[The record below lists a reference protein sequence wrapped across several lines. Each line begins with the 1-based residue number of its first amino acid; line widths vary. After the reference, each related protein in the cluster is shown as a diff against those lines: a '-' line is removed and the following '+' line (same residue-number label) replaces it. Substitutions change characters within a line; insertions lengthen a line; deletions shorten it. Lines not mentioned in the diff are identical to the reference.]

1 MLSFFRGKYAAI
13 IRQLYFPVGVVMALL
28 FLAGFIYSAPNL
40 LSWRLLTNDTNAPIQ
55 RHENGYVEV
64 NGKFYLVGGR
74 GTHSI
79 QVYNPA
85 DSSWDFKAEPPDNIS
100 LHHFQ
105 GASIGDTLYVIA
117 AYNGDFPDETA
128 VEDIYKYDIPSDTWV
143 IGSKIPFARRRAS
156 AGVVAYNGKIYV
168 VCGSTGGH
176 GASSERTT
184 LFDEYDPI
192 TDTWTTLPNAP
203 RARDHVH
210 AVVINNKL
218 YVAGGRNGE
227 LPDTVIEVDVYD
239 FGTGQWST
247 LPSSSNFPVPRSG
260 AASVAVGKF
269 LVVIGGE
276 SNRQVV
282 AHDEVHA
289 LDTETQ
295 TWITLEALNVGR
307 HGTQAVYFDEKIYV
321 VAGAGERGGSPELI
335 AHEVFD
341 TKGETNLP
349 VELAPGFHAIADSNT
364 VVLQWRTLSETN
376 NAGFEVQ
383 HKVHGAFATIG
394 FVDGQGTSTVV
405 NDYTF
410 KIEGLSP
417 GRHVFRLKQI
427 DFDGT
432 FEFSPEAIAFV
443 SFEEGFHMGAIYP
456 NPTNPEARF
465 DLSLAR
471 EQQVEVDVFDM
482 LGRHIAH
489 IYSGVVVPNTVHSFT
504 LESNQWAGGKY
515 LVRVEGEYF
524 MTSRVFTVLK

>member
-1 MLSFFRGKYAAI
+1 MSGGYSVFKKLSYPIGAI
-13 IRQLYFPVGVVMALL
+13 LIFLL
-28 FLAGFIYSAPNL
+28 VAGFIYTSPHK
-40 LSWRLLTNDTNAPIQ
+40 LSWRLLNNDTNAPIA

-105 GASIGDTLYVIA
+105 AVSIGDTLYIIG
-117 AYNGDFPDETA
+117 AYNGDFPDETE
-128 VEDIYKYDIPSDTWV
+128 VKDIYKYDVPSDTWV
-143 IGSKIPFARRRAS
+143 VGSEIPVSRRRAA
-156 AGVVAYNGKIYV
+156 AGVVAHNGKIYI

-176 GASSERTT
+176 GASSARTN
-184 LFDEYDPI
+184 LFDEYDPQ

-203 RARDHVH
+203 LARDHVH
-210 AVVINNKL
+210 VAVINNRL

-227 LPDTVIEVDVYD
+227 LPDTVNEVNVYD

-247 LPSSSNFPVPRSG
+247 LSIASNLPIPRSG
-260 AASVAVGKF
+260 ASTVAVGKY
-269 LVVIGGE
+269 LVVLGGE
-276 SNRQVV
+276 SNQQVD

-289 LDTETQ
+289 LNTETQ
-295 TWITLEALNVGR
+295 TWITLESMNVGR

-341 TKGETNLP
+341 TMGETTLP
-349 VELAPGFHAIADSNT
+349 VELDPDIQAIVDNNS
-364 VVLQWRTLSETN
+364 VLLRWRTLSETN

-383 HKVHGAFATIG
+383 HKANETFTAVG
-394 FVDGQGTSTVV
+394 FVHGQGTSTSTQ
-405 NDYTF
+405 DYSF
-410 KIEGLSP
+410 AIQNLSP
-417 GRHVFRLKQI
+417 GRHVFRLRQI

-432 FEFSPEAIAFV
+432 YEHSPEITAFV
-443 SFEEGFHMGAIYP
+443 SLSGGFHMGDIYP
-456 NPTNPEARF
+456 NPTNPQARF
-465 DLSLAR
+465 ELTLAQ
-471 EQQVEVDVFDM
+471 EQHVQVNVYDM
-482 LGRHIAH
+482 LGRRIANL
-489 IYSGVVVPNTVHSFT
+489 YSGVLLPHASHSFV

-515 LVRVEGEYF
+515 LVRVEGDYF
-524 MTSRVFTVLK
+524 MTSKVFTVLK

>member
-1 MLSFFRGKYAAI
+1 MFSLKPGTFNIFRKYYLSI
-13 IRQLYFPVGVVMALL
+13 IGLL
-28 FLAGFIYSAPNL
+28 FILVLTGFYANHRL
-40 LSWRLLTNDTNAPIQ
+40 LSWRLLSNDTGAPIA

-105 GASIGDTLYVIA
+105 AAAIGDTLYIIA

-128 VEDIYKYDIPSDTWV
+128 VKDIYKYDVPSDTWV
-143 IGSKIPFARRRAS
+143 VGSEIPFSRRRAS
-156 AGVVAYNGKIYV
+156 AGVVAHNGKIYV

-176 GASSERTT
+176 GSSSVRTS
-184 LFDEYDPI
+184 LFDEYDPS
-192 TDTWTTLPNAP
+192 TDTWTSLPNAP
-203 RARDHVH
+203 RARDHLH

-227 LPDTVIEVDVYD
+227 LPDAVNEIDVYD
-239 FGTGQWST
+239 FGSGQWST
-247 LPSSSNFPVPRSG
+247 LPSSSNFPIPRSG
-260 AASVAVGKF
+260 TAAVPIGKF

-276 SNRQVV
+276 SIQQVV

-289 LDTETQ
+289 LDTESLE
-295 TWITLEALNVGR
+295 WMTLGSLNVGR
-307 HGTQAVYFDEKIYV
+307 HGTQAVVFDEKIYI

-335 AHEVFD
+335 AHEVLD
-341 TKGETNLP
+341 TQGDPNLP
-349 VELAPGFHAIADSNT
+349 VELDSEFLAVVDSNS
-364 VVLQWRTLSETN
+364 VLLKWRTLSETN

-383 HKVHGAFATIG
+383 HKTGSGFSTVG
-394 FVDGQGTSTVV
+394 FVPGQGTSTTTQEYSFAVQ
-405 NDYTF
+405 
-410 KIEGLSP
+410 GLSH
-417 GRHVFRLKQI
+417 GSHVFRLKQI

-432 FEFSPEAIAFV
+432 FEYSPEVIAFV
-443 SFEEGFHMGAIYP
+443 SLEGQFSMSSIYP
-456 NPTNPEARF
+456 NPMNPQARF
-465 DLSLAR
+465 ELSLAR
-471 EQQVEVDVFDM
+471 EQHVRISVFDM
-482 LGRHIAH
+482 LGRNI
-489 IYSGVVVPNTVHSFT
+489 SNVHSGT
-504 LESNQWAGGKY
+504 LLPNIVHPFSLTSNQWAGGKY